1 MVDSN
6 LLKQIRILTTEQ
18 ELIIDEVNQLQQN
31 NYEVPEMLRIDDS
44 KEPLTDISEIKK
56 LLGKDK
62 TKSKINLNDY
72 LGIVSSPKPTNSLQ
86 EKKESYTRG

>member
-1 MVDSN
+1 
-6 LLKQIRILTTEQ
+6 
-18 ELIIDEVNQLQQN
+18 
-31 NYEVPEMLRIDDS
+31 MLRIDDS
-44 KEPLTDISEIKK
+44 KEPLTDMGEIKK

-86 EKKESYTRG
+86 EKRESYTRG